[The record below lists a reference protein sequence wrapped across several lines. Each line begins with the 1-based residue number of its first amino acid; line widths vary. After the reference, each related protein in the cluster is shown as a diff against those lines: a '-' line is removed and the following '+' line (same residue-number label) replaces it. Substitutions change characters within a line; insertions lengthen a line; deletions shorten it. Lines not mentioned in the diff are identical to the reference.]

1 MTAWLLLLHLLN
13 GLLPIVCMALL
24 MPWLGRWVFGS
35 SPVGVLRRSL
45 VHAALGLV
53 VWLAV
58 LVMTGEDGSMVLYAV
73 WLLGWTTAEWLMH
86 RPWRQR

>member
-1 MTAWLLLLHLLN
+1 L
-13 GLLPIVCMALL
+13 
-24 MPWLGRWVFGS
+24 
-35 SPVGVLRRSL
+35 GVLRRSL
-45 VHAALGLV
+45 VHAVLGLV

-58 LVMTGEDGSMVLYAV
+58 LVMTGEDGSMVLYAA